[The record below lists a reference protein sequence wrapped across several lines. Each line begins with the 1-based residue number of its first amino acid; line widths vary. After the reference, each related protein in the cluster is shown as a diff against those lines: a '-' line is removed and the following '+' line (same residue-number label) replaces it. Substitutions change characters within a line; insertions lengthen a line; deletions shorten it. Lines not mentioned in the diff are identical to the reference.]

1 MHKLTS
7 YLSAVVV
14 ALGVVTLAG
23 GPALATVP
31 QRQAN
36 LNGAQEAPDAG
47 DANGRGQFTWSLDG
61 TRLCYVL
68 SVKRIETAAAAHI
81 HRGARGV
88 AGAVKVTLVAPA
100 PRASAA
106 CVDVTAGQATALRKN
121 PARFYVNVHNAT
133 FPGGA
138 VRGQLSL

>member
-7 YLSAVVV
+7 FVAATVVG
-14 ALGVVTLAG
+14 LGVVPLAA

-36 LNGAQEAPDAG
+36 LNGAQEVPGPG

-61 TRLCYVL
+61 NRLCYVL

-88 AGAVKVTLVAPA
+88 AGPVKVELAAPA

-106 CVDVTAGQATALRKN
+106 CVDLAAGLATALRNN
-121 PARFYVNVHNAT
+121 PARFYVNVHNPT
-133 FPGGA
+133 FPAGA
-138 VRGQLSL
+138 VRGQLST